1 MTSVWFLLS
10 LNMPGV
16 SGLAPKNGV
25 FIAAKLTI
33 VGPMNTN
40 AHIISGGLSGL
51 NLRALLLLSC
61 L

>member
-1 MTSVWFLLS
+1 
-10 LNMPGV
+10 MPGV